1 MHVVGEWGG
10 CGAKAD
16 FGGGEKAS
24 PYFLCLAGKESLVLI
39 MRQVKAESIFD
50 GGIGS
55 DSSIFCSSS
64 KVNKKKAA

>member
-24 PYFLCLAGKESLVLI
+24 PCFLCLAGKESLVLI